1 MPRDLKKHKQ
11 EKLQDTDIV
20 KSLLEDNIFF
30 SIYLLVKAVNKG

>member
-1 MPRDLKKHKQ
+1 MPRDLEKHKQ